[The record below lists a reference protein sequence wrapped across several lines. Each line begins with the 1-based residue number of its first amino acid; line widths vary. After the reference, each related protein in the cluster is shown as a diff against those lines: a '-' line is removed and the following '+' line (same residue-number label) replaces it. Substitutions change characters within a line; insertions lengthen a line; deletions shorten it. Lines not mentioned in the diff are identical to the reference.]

1 KENTVAAEN
10 LPESADI
17 GTTPAV
23 PPAML
28 QAVENEESLNNLPGR
43 PALQTQQKESSLSN
57 NEEQF
62 RTLRNEQLV
71 RWKKDGKSVTDVSM
85 LLNFGNNRG
94 LGQKFRILDDYVTLV
109 KKSDETL
116 LRTSIKGVG
125 GEEKLGSVLYAARK
139 QPDSMEKAQ
148 RLENSLIGMWRREGQ
163 LPANVFQW
171 LKLYENVDDAFSADN
186 LNRFMNYVEKYNVNE
201 PTNEKPVI
209 ELYTNA
215 FGDAVVANKLVS
227 AMNDPATSTA
237 VKKLQAQQV
246 KGWIKRRIYAGD
258 VFTILRRYLALVLEQ
273 ASETAESTLLQKKQF
288 AAFISKDISPEDFMS
303 RVFKTVPNSASE
315 EQKAIA
321 AKFNAFYQTRGQS
334 NRVVLLQHVLPKIHD
349 PLIVIS
355 RISFLLLN
363 ITPLCRRRHSVRDSR
378 IIFAATNAVGGNI

>member
-1 KENTVAAEN
+1 
-10 LPESADI
+10 
-17 GTTPAV
+17 
-23 PPAML
+23 
-28 QAVENEESLNNLPGR
+28 
-43 PALQTQQKESSLSN
+43 
-57 NEEQF
+57 
-62 RTLRNEQLV
+62 
-71 RWKKDGKSVTDVSM
+71 
-85 LLNFGNNRG
+85 
-94 LGQKFRILDDYVTLV
+94 
-109 KKSDETL
+109 
-116 LRTSIKGVG
+116 
-125 GEEKLGSVLYAARK
+125 
-139 QPDSMEKAQ
+139 MEKAQ

-321 AKFNAFYQTRGQS
+321 AKFNAFYQTRG
-334 NRVVLLQHVLPKIHD
+334 
-349 PLIVIS
+349 
-355 RISFLLLN
+355 
-363 ITPLCRRRHSVRDSR
+363 
-378 IIFAATNAVGGNI
+378 

>member
-116 LRTSIKGVG
+116 LSTSIKGVG

-321 AKFNAFYQTRGQS
+321 AKFNAFYQTRGASPSTWVTQ
-334 NRVVLLQHVLPKIHD
+334 
-349 PLIVIS
+349 
-355 RISFLLLN
+355 
-363 ITPLCRRRHSVRDSR
+363 CRRRHSVRDSR